1 MVTTIQLE
9 EKIKQ
14 RLDELKNHP
23 RETYNE
29 VLKRLVKIAT
39 EESEGELSP
48 QTIKNIQKS
57 LEDIKAG
64 RVSSHKEVKRRLG
77 LK

>member
-1 MVTTIQLE
+1 MITTIQLD
-9 EKIKQ
+9 KKTKQ
-14 RLDELKNHP
+14 HLDKLKNYPH
-23 RETYNE
+23 ETYND

-39 EESEGELSP
+39 EESEEELCP

-64 RVSSHKEVKRRLG
+64 RVFSLEEVKQRLG

>member
-9 EKIKQ
+9 EKIKRQ
-14 RLDELKNHP
+14 LDELKNHP
-23 RETYNE
+23 RETYND
-29 VLKRLVKIAT
+29 VLERLVKMAI
-39 EESEGELSP
+39 EESEEELGP

-64 RVSSHKEVKRRLG
+64 RVTSHEEVKKRLG